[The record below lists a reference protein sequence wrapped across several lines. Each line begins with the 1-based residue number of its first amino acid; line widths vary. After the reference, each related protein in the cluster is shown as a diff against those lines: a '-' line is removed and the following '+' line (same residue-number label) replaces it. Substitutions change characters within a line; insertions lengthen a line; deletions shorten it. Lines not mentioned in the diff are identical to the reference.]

1 MGKCKKMEL
10 EISRLNDE
18 STRQSTLS
26 FQLRQDLNEETEKCN
41 SMASRYN
48 SQTKNL
54 EEVKAQ
60 ILLDQMKFKQ
70 KENEYLKLI
79 DHLNGQL
86 QRQPAKKTKGKPSSK
101 GGCSDALIL

>member
-1 MGKCKKMEL
+1 
-10 EISRLNDE
+10 
-18 STRQSTLS
+18 
-26 FQLRQDLNEETEKCN
+26 
-41 SMASRYN
+41 MASRYN

-86 QRQPAKKTKGKPSSK
+86 QRQPAKKTKGKPSK
-101 GGCSDALIL
+101 GKVKSTLWCESAVFNPYITGFGGHYLLSAL

>member
-1 MGKCKKMEL
+1 
-10 EISRLNDE
+10 
-18 STRQSTLS
+18 
-26 FQLRQDLNEETEKCN
+26 
-41 SMASRYN
+41 MASRYN

-54 EEVKAQ
+54 EELQAQ

-86 QRQPAKKTKGKPSSK
+86 QRQPVKKTKGKPGSK
-101 GGCSDALIL
+101 GNIRSKSSYNNKSNSNGKIN

>member
-1 MGKCKKMEL
+1 
-10 EISRLNDE
+10 
-18 STRQSTLS
+18 
-26 FQLRQDLNEETEKCN
+26 
-41 SMASRYN
+41 MASRYN

-86 QRQPAKKTKGKPSSK
+86 QRQPVKKTKGKPTK
-101 GGCSDALIL
+101 GGLVVIRDAKLERLWIHRPLLFIEPIFVRHLTCTVQLLNFPFREISLVY

>member
-1 MGKCKKMEL
+1 
-10 EISRLNDE
+10 
-18 STRQSTLS
+18 
-26 FQLRQDLNEETEKCN
+26 
-41 SMASRYN
+41 MASRYN

-86 QRQPAKKTKGKPSSK
+86 QRQPAKKTKGKPTKGMRYIFKTKSLVEISQKRGSK
-101 GGCSDALIL
+101 IDRRW

>member
-1 MGKCKKMEL
+1 
-10 EISRLNDE
+10 
-18 STRQSTLS
+18 
-26 FQLRQDLNEETEKCN
+26 
-41 SMASRYN
+41 MASRYN

-54 EEVKAQ
+54 EELQAQ

-86 QRQPAKKTKGKPSSK
+86 QRQPVKKTKGKPGSK
-101 GGCSDALIL
+101 GNIRSKSSYNNESNSNGKIN